1 MSWHATPPN
10 KLEIRLGL
18 ASRPQVVEW
27 PVVEARPAAVLVT
40 TPGGPLWI
48 PLSRWLAEGAPLL
61 QPYGRETEA
70 ACDAAM
76 GRVLDFVRTLVT
88 GDRDARVAVTSV
100 AEGKT
105 EKSRS
110 VKLQVTVDAPGKPQ
124 RTLVRQKMVPAS
136 LLKQQ
141 DDGTWCL
148 PMWFVKENILAS
160 FEKVEA
166 LPWAGLAAVEAQLRE
181 ACTLAK
187 ADVIADQHQ
196 RAAEQARS
204 DAEAARNQNEK
215 TKREAEHLA
224 GLARLRALA
233 EEDGAFALAFV
244 RRRMTLAQVS
254 ADTKH
259 HLRQWPTWVP
269 SDGLDAPLDPS
280 MPCTR
285 MFELLGSLVEIARR
299 DPDFAP
305 WRERNAERHSQLL
318 KPRPAPKPKEPDRLI
333 ESCFVRW
340 VEWVG
345 PTTSRK
351 RVDHEAE
358 GCRVEVFGAKH
369 LIHLA
374 DGRVLTKMKGPNLQI
389 VEAGQDGAQV
399 CGSAADEH

>member
-1 MSWHATPPN
+1 MSWHAAPPN
-10 KLEIRLGL
+10 KLEIRFGL

-48 PLSRWLAEGAPLL
+48 PISRWLAEGAPPL

-136 LLKQQ
+136 LVKQQ

-166 LPWAGLAAVEAQLRE
+166 LPWAGLAAVEAQLRG

-187 ADVIADQHQ
+187 ADVLADQHQ
-196 RAAEQARS
+196 RAAEQARR

-224 GLARLRALA
+224 DLARLRALA
-233 EEDGAFALAFV
+233 QEDGAFALAFV
-244 RRRMTLAQVS
+244 RQRMTLAQVS
-254 ADTKH
+254 AGTKH

-269 SDGLDAPLDPS
+269 DEGLDAPLDPS
-280 MPCTR
+280 MPKTK

-299 DPDFAP
+299 DPDFAA
-305 WRERNAERHSQLL
+305 WRERNAERQSQLL
-318 KPRPAPKPKEPDRLI
+318 KPRPAPKPKEPDRII
-333 ESCFVRW
+333 ESCIVRW

-358 GCRVEVFGAKH
+358 GCKVEVFGAKH